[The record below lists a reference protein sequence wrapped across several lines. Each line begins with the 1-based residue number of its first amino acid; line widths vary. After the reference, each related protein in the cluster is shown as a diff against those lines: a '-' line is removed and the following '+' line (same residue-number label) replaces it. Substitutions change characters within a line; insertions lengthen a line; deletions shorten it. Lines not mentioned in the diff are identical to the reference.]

1 MADESKK
8 RRADQEGNE
17 HDPGPGDAGEAGDE
31 TPADLSP
38 SEPNGEARSGTGQDA
53 DDSGQD
59 AGQSEADEGEGTPQ
73 ARRLAVSRAELNQL
87 SMGELTVHF
96 RNRSVTFAM
105 DGQSAVRLLS
115 VLVGHRHSV
124 TLDLIDPQKA
134 SAFRGWVMVDATE
147 VVGAEWNPLPRP
159 SRVAVDPPGDD
170 RVRTASRAIY
180 EGRLT
185 EDMLLGTPVGPSDL
199 LPVGAG

>member
-8 RRADQEGNE
+8 KRPDQEGHE
-17 HDPGPGDAGEAGDE
+17 DEPGALSEAGEE
-31 TPADLSP
+31 TAAEPGA
-38 SEPNGEARSGTGQDA
+38 SEASGRTEHEA
-53 DDSGQD
+53 DDSGVDVEQSD
-59 AGQSEADEGEGTPQ
+59 AEDERDEGEEVPPG
-73 ARRLAVSRAELNQL
+73 RRLAVSRAELNQL
-87 SMGELTVHF
+87 SMGELAVHF

-105 DGQSAVRLLS
+105 DGQSAMRMLS

-159 SRVAVDPPGDD
+159 CRVAVDPPGDD

-180 EGRLT
+180 EGRVT
-185 EDMLLGTPVGPSDL
+185 EDMLLGVPVEPSDL

>member
-8 RRADQEGNE
+8 KQSDEGARDVAAEVGPEDATDVDRPTPGSGSERPPEEVGDQ
-17 HDPGPGDAGEAGDE
+17 
-31 TPADLSP
+31 
-38 SEPNGEARSGTGQDA
+38 
-53 DDSGQD
+53 
-59 AGQSEADEGEGTPQ
+59 GEGTVQ
-73 ARRLAVSRAELNQL
+73 ADAGDDSEEDEPRETKRLTVSRAELNQL

-105 DGQSAVRLLS
+105 DGQSAMRMLS

-124 TLDLIDPQKA
+124 TLDLVDPKEA
-134 SAFRGWVMVDATE
+134 SAFSAWVMVDATE

-159 SRVAVDPPGDD
+159 SRVAVDPPGDN
-170 RVRTASRAIY
+170 RARTASRAIY

-185 EDMLLGTPVGPSDL
+185 EDMLVGTPAEPSDL